1 MRIEKFSPKQ
11 SFVLV
16 WWLDNLKGKFD
27 AIICNG
33 AIRSGKTFCLG
44 ISFII
49 WSFYKFNEK
58 SFAICGKTIKSIKRN
73 FIFPVLNFLN
83 NLGFKCLFKFAEN
96 TLIVSYKS
104 KRNIFYIFGGKDES
118 SASLIQGLTLSGVL
132 FDEVALMP
140 KNFVEQSLARCSD
153 ENAKFWFNCNPESP
167 SHWFYKDWILKKDE
181 KNALLVN
188 FFMSDNP
195 SLSRKTIERYK
206 RIYSG
211 SFYERFIEG
220 KWASQTGLIYPFMT
234 DVNNFSKV
242 PCVQFSDYI
251 VSCDYGIINPTSCGL
266 WAKYKDS
273 WYRIDEYYYDSKIEG
288 KTKTDE
294 EHYDSIKKMIGK
306 RKIRFFIVDPSAA
319 IFISLINK
327 KKEFKV
333 IPAKNNVSKGICN
346 VIELLK
352 SEKIKICKNCKDSM
366 REFSLYKWDENKNY
380 DVPVKE
386 NDHAMDDIRYFASTN
401 NFNNYDIN
409 FFAMSLERSK

>member
-251 VSCDYGIINPTSCGL
+251 VS
-266 WAKYKDS
+266 
-273 WYRIDEYYYDSKIEG
+273 
-288 KTKTDE
+288 
-294 EHYDSIKKMIGK
+294 
-306 RKIRFFIVDPSAA
+306 
-319 IFISLINK
+319 
-327 KKEFKV
+327 
-333 IPAKNNVSKGICN
+333 
-346 VIELLK
+346 
-352 SEKIKICKNCKDSM
+352 
-366 REFSLYKWDENKNY
+366 
-380 DVPVKE
+380 
-386 NDHAMDDIRYFASTN
+386 
-401 NFNNYDIN
+401 
-409 FFAMSLERSK
+409 